1 MSSFP
6 VKACLGRGGPGC
18 LIWHSCPGG
27 VPLGGGSERLPGRR
41 LPLSQEL
48 VECSALDNSD
58 DVNTGGPC
66 SRSVT
71 KFQRDSKNYEA
82 REKLNRLLGN

>member
-18 LIWHSCPGG
+18 LICHSCPGD

-48 VECSALDNSD
+48 VECSALVNSD
-58 DVNTGGPC
+58 DVNTGGGALP
-66 SRSVT
+66 
-71 KFQRDSKNYEA
+71 
-82 REKLNRLLGN
+82 